1 MASNLIKD
9 PKTRVKAVKTLG
21 FVGSLIAGITACV
34 AGDYV
39 TGLGVIASSLSSAG
53 ILHAG

>member
-1 MASNLIKD
+1 MASTLIKD